1 MGPLLFVLYI
11 DDITTSLHQA
21 KIVKYADD
29 TVIFYSNKD
38 AEVIQTVLNNEFSS
52 MTNWLRNN
60 ELIINKKRGKT
71 EVTLF
76 GTSKRLCKLKIVN
89 NFETINYTK
98 SYKYLGLILNET
110 LNMSEYIKVTMK
122 KSRSRVNLLRR
133 IRPLIDAD
141 TASLIF
147 KVMILPILTYCPY
160 STFGNIPNYVENK
173 VQNIENRAQ
182 KIIGKPL
189 PYSMKNFQKRRIAT
203 YVHQCLTNNVCKNFE
218 NYFEVIESK
227 INTRNNGTLIRL
239 PKVKLEVTRKSFFFQ
254 GGY

>member
-1 MGPLLFVLYI
+1 M
-11 DDITTSLHQA
+11 
-21 KIVKYADD
+21 
-29 TVIFYSNKD
+29 
-38 AEVIQTVLNNEFSS
+38 
-52 MTNWLRNN
+52 
-60 ELIINKKRGKT
+60 
-71 EVTLF
+71 
-76 GTSKRLCKLKIVN
+76 N

-110 LNMSEYIKVTMK
+110 LNMSEHMKVTMK
-122 KSRSRVNLLRR
+122 KARSRVNLLRR

-227 INTRNNGTLIRL
+227 INTRNSRTLIRL
-239 PKVKLEVTRKSFFFQ
+239 PKVKLEVTRKLFFFQ
-254 GGY
+254 GRYEYNTLPCEIRSEKKTIKILKQKLGNFIISQISDLSCSLFYFNFCSLSGQLLCVQCLTVICFLI